1 MPSATAGSILNA
13 TNPVFHRFGGM
24 LDGFGLV
31 VYFRTPL
38 RKSISYCLMFL
49 LCITGFTL
57 QAQNHEVGGWLG
69 VANYYG
75 DLNPNF
81 NWKYIRPAGGAFYR
95 YNINKRFAARG
106 MVSYG
111 EVEGSDAGSKIARDR
126 QRNLS
131 FRSSV
136 ADVCAT
142 FEFNFFKYNKN
153 NPKKNGFTP
162 YIATGFGIFFFNPK
176 AEYKG
181 KWYYLQPL
189 GTEGQNDAS
198 YSGVKKYK
206 LYAFEIPLEFGFKI
220 HLKKNW
226 NINAFMSFRETFTD
240 YLDDVSGNYPSTASL
255 PGGSRGIAAALSDR
269 SGEVNNGEK
278 IGKPGFQ
285 RGESP
290 QFDQYVFVGV
300 ALSYTFMSLKC
311 PDPGTTWPYR

>member
-1 MPSATAGSILNA
+1 
-13 TNPVFHRFGGM
+13 M
-24 LDGFGLV
+24 LDGLGLFA
-31 VYFRTPL
+31 YFRIPL
-38 RKSISYCLMFL
+38 GKTKSYHLLFL
-49 LCITGFTL
+49 LVLAGMSA
-57 QAQNHEVGGWLG
+57 QAQFHEVGGWIG

-81 NWKYIRPAGGAFYR
+81 NWKYADPGGGLFYR
-95 YNINKRFAARG
+95 YNINKRWAAKG
-106 MVSYG
+106 MISYAEIAG
-111 EVEGSDAGSKIARDR
+111 NDAGSNIERDR

-136 ADVCAT
+136 TDLCGT
-142 FEFNFFKYNKN
+142 MEFNFFKWNKN
-153 NPKKNGFTP
+153 NPKHNGFTP
-162 YIATGFGIFFFNPK
+162 YIATGLGIFFFNPEAK
-176 AEYKG
+176 YKG

-189 GTEGQNDAS
+189 GTEGQNDPS

-206 LYAFEIPLEFGFKI
+206 LYSFEIPLEFGFKI

-278 IGKPGFQ
+278 IGKPGYQ
-285 RGESP
+285 RGQSP
-290 QFDQYVFVGV
+290 QYDQYVFCGV
-300 ALSYTFMSLKC
+300 ALSYTFMSLLC